1 MRCAL
6 SRAHGRR
13 RRSRIWLPADRWA
26 RGRRL
31 GGLLQPDG
39 CGGPANGRCPPR
51 PHPVGRKRKR
61 SGWAPGPPAGP
72 RGAGALELQEA
83 RDLVRPEVDLTGC
96 HRGSP
101 PPLPSGSGSSPTLE
115 LPLASPRSYSLPLA
129 TPHPSSPAIGH
140 EFLGRSPCH
149 WLRPRGPAPSLAGP
163 LVGLASLLFRLVL
176 LLASRSR
183 RPASYGSRRIPAG
196 RC

>member
-26 RGRRL
+26 RGRGL
-31 GGLLQPDG
+31 DGLLQPDG
-39 CGGPANGRCPPR
+39 CGGLANGRCPPR

-140 EFLGRSPCH
+140 EFLVRH
-149 WLRPRGPAPSLAGP
+149 WLRPRGPAPSLAGL

-176 LLASRSR
+176 LLGSRSR

>member
-13 RRSRIWLPADRWA
+13 CRSRIWLPADLQA
-26 RGRRL
+26 RGRGL
-31 GGLLQPDG
+31 GCLPQPGG
-39 CGGPANGRCPPR
+39 CSRPANSRCPPR

-72 RGAGALELQEA
+72 RGAGAQELQEA

-115 LPLASPRSYSLPLA
+115 LPLASPRSYSAIGHAPSQLALPLA
-129 TPHPSSPAIGH
+129 TRSQAALPVIGFVP
-140 EFLGRSPCH
+140 E
-149 WLRPRGPAPSLAGP
+149 APPLAW
-163 LVGLASLLFRLVL
+163 LVL
-176 LLASRSR
+176 WLALR
-183 RPASYGSRRIPAG
+183 RPSFG
-196 RC
+196 